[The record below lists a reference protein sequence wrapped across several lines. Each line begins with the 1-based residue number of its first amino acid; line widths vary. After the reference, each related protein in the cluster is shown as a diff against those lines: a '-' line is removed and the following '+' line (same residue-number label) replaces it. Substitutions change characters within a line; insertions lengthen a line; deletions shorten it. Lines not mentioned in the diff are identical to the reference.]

1 MTTGRRVVGLIAG
14 DRPGIVALVVESI
27 LGKGWRLGQVWAEA
41 RGGIFSLVVEFGDF
55 EEITEPEI
63 VATTSEWETALG
75 AVTLIS
81 RLAGPFS
88 PNDTASD
95 FLADITIE
103 GDRRS
108 QVLAK
113 ATAAMA
119 REKAT
124 ITSIA
129 TTLRDGQ
136 PKYELHAM
144 YSRPIGDSLRER
156 LKELSIVDGFEFVPE

>member
-1 MTTGRRVVGLIAG
+1 
-14 DRPGIVALVVESI
+14 
-27 LGKGWRLGQVWAEA
+27 
-41 RGGIFSLVVEFGDF
+41 
-55 EEITEPEI
+55 
-63 VATTSEWETALG
+63 
-75 AVTLIS
+75 
-81 RLAGPFS
+81 
-88 PNDTASD
+88 
-95 FLADITIE
+95 
-103 GDRRS
+103 
-108 QVLAK
+108 
-113 ATAAMA
+113 MA